1 MIDQPGKLY
10 LGREFDAVAQTTTDT
25 PFMLPLRDLT
35 THAVCLGM
43 TGSGKTGLGICLL
56 EEALLQGIPAI
67 IIDPKGDIANLAL
80 SFVDFA
86 PDQFKPWLDAGEA
99 ANQNMTLD
107 ALAEQTAARWKNNLS
122 DWGIAQD
129 RLQQMRD
136 RVACQIFTPG
146 SDAGIGVNIL
156 QGLNPPDLASGLT
169 WERDAEVLR
178 ERISQIISA
187 LLSLAGIE
195 SDPLKGREHI
205 LLATL
210 FETTWRAGQPIDVA
224 FLIRMIQDP
233 PVARVG
239 VFDMNVFYPKIERFE
254 LAMAL
259 NNLLASPTFS
269 AWQTGRPIDIPTL
282 LKPLRDGGASPAGKT
297 RVNIFY
303 IAHLNDSERHFFVTL
318 LLSQLVMWMRAQTG
332 TSILRCL
339 VYFDEVFGYCPP
351 FPRNPPPKTPLM
363 TIIKQGRSAGLGMVL
378 GTQNPADLDYKGL
391 SNMGAWFIGRLRTAR
406 DRARA
411 LEGLESVGVDFDR
424 AEFEGPL
431 SNLPQRVFLS
441 QTATGPAHFFQVRWA
456 MSYLRGPLTRE
467 QVRRLVRPAEEPEN
481 AISPTDDPVSHAA
494 EQPVSSTIVPLI
506 MNATAQPLAPE
517 LSEVF
522 LPLAAAT
529 GGAVMYRAHLLASA
543 QLHIADRA
551 SGLAADVRRTVLLP
565 LNPTVMLLPGF
576 DTAKTLDDFDISTLQ
591 HEPTPGAAFDQL
603 PPGVTPRW
611 LKDAQ
616 RAFVEHVYRNSAIAI
631 WRNRSLKLYGRMGE
645 TQLEFRQR
653 CENAARPMRD
663 ADAAKVRTQF
673 ERRMA
678 MLQDRLASEQ
688 RELTTDRADLDA
700 RKREE
705 TLTNVESVFNFVV
718 GRKSRGTGRS
728 VSRGATKRRQTQA
741 AQEDVRESE
750 SAIAQLQ
757 LDLQHLSAEY
767 RAALDTLNTK
777 WMNAL
782 ADIDQ
787 YQVMPKKSDIFA
799 DIVAIAWA
807 P

>member
-1 MIDQPGKLY
+1 MMEQPGKLY
-10 LGREFDAVAQTTTDT
+10 LGREFDIAAQTATDT

-56 EEALLQGIPAI
+56 EEVLLQGIPAI
-67 IIDPKGDIANLAL
+67 IIDPKGDITNLAL
-80 SFVDFA
+80 SFADFA
-86 PDQFKPWLDAGEA
+86 PEQFKPWLDADEA
-99 ANQNMTLD
+99 ANQHVTLD
-107 ALAEQTAARWKNNLS
+107 ALAEQTAAHWKSNLVEW
-122 DWGIAQD
+122 DITQE

-136 RVACQIFTPG
+136 RVTCQIFTPG

-156 QGLNPPDLASGLT
+156 QGLNPPDPASGLT
-169 WERDAEVLR
+169 WERDAEIMR
-178 ERISQIISA
+178 ERISQIVSA

-210 FETTWRAGQPIDVA
+210 FETTWRVGQPIDVA
-224 FLIRMIQDP
+224 FLIRMIQEP
-233 PVARVG
+233 PVSRVG
-239 VFDMNVFYPKIERFE
+239 VFDMNVFYPKAERFE

-269 AWQTGRPIDIPTL
+269 AWQTGQPLDIPAL
-282 LKPLRDGGASPAGKT
+282 LKPLRDGGANPAGKT
-297 RVNIFY
+297 RANIFY
-303 IAHLNDSERHFFVTL
+303 IAHLQESERHFFVTL
-318 LLSQLVMWMRAQTG
+318 LLSQLVLWMRAQTG

-391 SNMGAWFIGRLRTAR
+391 ANMGAWFIGRLRTAR
-406 DRARA
+406 DRMRA
-411 LEGLESVGVDFDR
+411 LEGLESAGVDFDR

-467 QVRRLVRPAEEPEN
+467 QVRRLVSAESPSSAPATPPDP
-481 AISPTDDPVSHAA
+481 AALGTPALPPHPPSVPGMDMLYLPSASPS
-494 EQPVSSTIVPLI
+494 
-506 MNATAQPLAPE
+506 
-517 LSEVF
+517 
-522 LPLAAAT
+522 
-529 GGAVMYRAHLLASA
+529 GGGVTYRAHLLASA

-551 SGLAADVRRTVLLP
+551 SGIAADIRHTVLHP
-565 LNPTVMLLPGF
+565 LNENVKRLPDF
-576 DTAKTLDDFDISTLQ
+576 DTAKNLDDFDLSTLQ
-591 HEPTPGAAFDQL
+591 HGPVPGAAFEPL
-603 PPGVTPRW
+603 PSGVTPRW
-611 LKDAQ
+611 LKDAH
-616 RAFVEHVYRNSAIAI
+616 RAYVEHVYRNSTIAI
-631 WRNRSLKLYGRMGE
+631 FRNRSLKLYSRVGE

-653 CENAARPMRD
+653 CEHTARPLRDAAAARVHR
-663 ADAAKVRTQF
+663 QF

-678 MLQDRLASEQ
+678 MLQDKLAGEQ
-688 RELTTDRADLDA
+688 RELTADRADLDA
-700 RKREE
+700 RRREQ

-718 GRKSRGTGRS
+718 GRRQ
-728 VSRGATKRRQTQA
+728 SRGATKRRQTQA
-741 AQEDVRESE
+741 ARQDVRESE
-750 SAIAQLQ
+750 SAIARLNT
-757 LDLQHLSAEY
+757 DLQQLSGEY
-767 RAALDTLNTK
+767 RAALDALNTQ
-777 WMNAL
+777 WMNAF
-782 ADIDQ
+782 ADIEPLL
-787 YQVMPKKSDIFA
+787 VMPKKSDIYA
-799 DIVAIAWA
+799 DIVAIAWV